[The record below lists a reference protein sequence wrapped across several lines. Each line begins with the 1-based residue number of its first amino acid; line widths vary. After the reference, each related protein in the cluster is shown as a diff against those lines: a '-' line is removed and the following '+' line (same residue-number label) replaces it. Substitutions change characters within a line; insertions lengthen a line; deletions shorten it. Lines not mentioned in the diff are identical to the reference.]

1 MRTNLSFFLTKLKL
15 SLKTTLWLLS
25 RWRYTALAT
34 LVAIIFFEFI
44 YWMFNMSVLTIIL
57 TSGNL
62 SIIDKL
68 NVLASPIKSINGIS
82 GTFVL
87 TMMLLLAV
95 IQGISIA
102 ALTYTIRHQKK
113 IDSKLIGGSSL
124 VGLLAII
131 GLGCPAC
138 GTSLLTPIVALF
150 VSSSAVAV
158 SEKITA
164 FVLPVAVIIG
174 LYSLYAIGLKAAG
187 ARAHHAQN
195 YSEFVN

>member
-1 MRTNLSFFLTKLKL
+1 
-15 SLKTTLWLLS
+15 LS
-25 RWRYTALAT
+25 RWRYAVLAT
-34 LVAIIFFEFI
+34 LVAILFFEFI
-44 YWMFNMSVLTIIL
+44 FWMFNMPVLTIIL

-68 NVLASPIKSINGIS
+68 NVLASPIKSINSIS
-82 GTFVL
+82 GTFVVV
-87 TMMLLLAV
+87 MMLILAV
-95 IQGISIA
+95 VQGISIA
-102 ALTYTIRHQKK
+102 ELTYTIRHQKK

-164 FVLPVAVIIG
+164 IALPLAIIIG
-174 LYSLYAIGLKAAG
+174 IYGLYVIGLKAAS
-187 ARAHHAQN
+187 ARAHHMQN
-195 YSEFVN
+195 NNQIIT